1 MKLAAAILLN
11 FSLLLH
17 TSFTHKTVSNNITTD
32 VALTDTASR
41 KVKLKTLTF
50 PVPAV
55 SNKLFYI
62 QRDPNT
68 NTIIYD
74 LNVDNKGQLDADN
87 PVHPYWIKYNEKG
100 QKEELNFIQ
109 RKFAYGVV
117 TKPMDNG
124 KFDVRLVSYK
134 KYPLSLMKSAT
145 DNKYH
150 IYATIGK
157 KEVILNRIFVRI
169 DGGTFWIPNVLYVEV
184 KGIDPATGKE
194 IMERFKP

>member
-1 MKLAAAILLN
+1 MKIAAVTLLN
-11 FSLLLH
+11 LLLLFH
-17 TSFTHKTVSNNITTD
+17 TSFINKPVSNTNTD
-32 VALTDTASR
+32 VATADTASR
-41 KVKLKTLTF
+41 KVKPKVLTY
-50 PVPAV
+50 PVPNV
-55 SNKLFYI
+55 NKLFYI

-68 NTIIYD
+68 NTIVYD
-74 LNVDNKGQLDADN
+74 LNVDNKGQLDTEN
-87 PVHPYWIKYNEKG
+87 PVHPYWIKYNDKG

-117 TKPMDNG
+117 AKPIDNG

-150 IYATIGK
+150 IYANIAR
-157 KEVILNRIFVRI
+157 KEAIVNRIFVRI
-169 DGGTFWIPNVLYVEV
+169 EGGTFWVPNVLYIEV
-184 KGIDPATGKE
+184 KGTDPTTGKE

>member
-11 FSLLLH
+11 FCLLFH
-17 TSFTHKTVSNNITTD
+17 TSFTNKTVSNTTTD
-32 VALTDTASR
+32 VATIDTASH
-41 KVKLKTLTF
+41 KLKTKALTF
-50 PVPAV
+50 PVPPV
-55 SNKLFYI
+55 NKLFYI

-74 LNVDNKGQLDADN
+74 LNVDNRGQLDTEN

-117 TKPMDNG
+117 TKPLDNG

-150 IYATIGK
+150 IYATIAK
-157 KEVILNRIFVRI
+157 KEAIVTRIFVRI

-184 KGIDPATGKE
+184 KGTDPATGKE

>member
-1 MKLAAAILLN
+1 MKTAAAILLN
-11 FSLLLH
+11 FSLLFH
-17 TSFTHKTVSNNITTD
+17 TSFNNKPVSNTNTD
-32 VALTDTASR
+32 FATPDTSSR
-41 KVKLKTLTF
+41 KVKPKAMIY
-50 PVPAV
+50 PVPV
-55 SNKLFYI
+55 VPSKLFYV

-74 LNVDNKGQLDADN
+74 LNVDNKGHLDTDN
-87 PVHPYWIKYNEKG
+87 PVHPYWIRYNEKG

-117 TKPMDNG
+117 TKPLDNG

-150 IYATIGK
+150 IYATVAK
-157 KEVILNRIFVRI
+157 KEAIVNRIFVRI
-169 DGGTFWIPNVLYVEV
+169 EGGTFWVPNVLYIEV
-184 KGIDPATGKE
+184 KGTDPVTGKE
-194 IMERFKP
+194 ITERFKP